1 MSLWSKVKRA
11 WLVHVAK
18 PVGETFIYR
27 AACDRP
33 VRRVMEIGVGTGER
47 TLKLIKLLS
56 EMTPAAE
63 LAYFGVD
70 LFEGRELD
78 GQAPGQSLKEIH
90 RLLKTTGCRVQLIPG
105 DPYAALA
112 RTANTIQQLDLVVIN
127 QEQQGESLERAWFYL
142 PRMLAATARIIVEDA
157 EVKEGFRILSASE
170 LQARCTPARR
180 RAA

>member
-18 PVGETFIYR
+18 PVGETFVYR

-33 VRRVMEIGVGTGER
+33 VKRVMEIGVGTGER

-56 EMTPAAE
+56 EQTPVAE

-70 LFEGRELD
+70 LFEGRELS
-78 GQAPGQSLKEIH
+78 GMATGMSLKEMH
-90 RLLKTTGCRVQLIPG
+90 RVLKTTGCRVQLIPG
-105 DPYAALA
+105 DPFAALA
-112 RTANTIQQLDLVVIN
+112 RTANTIQMLDLVVIN
-127 QEQQGESLERAWFYL
+127 AEQQGESLERAWFYL
-142 PRMLAATARIIVEDA
+142 PRMLAPNARIIVEDA
-157 EVKEGFRILSASE
+157 QVKEGYRILSADE
-170 LQARCTPARR
+170 LRARTAPRR

>member
-1 MSLWSKVKRA
+1 VSLWSKVKRA

-18 PVGETFIYR
+18 PVGETFVYR

-56 EMTPAAE
+56 EMTPATE

-70 LFEGRELD
+70 LFEGREMS
-78 GQAPGQSLKEIH
+78 GQAPGQSLKEMH

-105 DPYAALA
+105 DPFGALA
-112 RTANTIQQLDLVVIN
+112 RTANTIQQLELIVIN
-127 QEQQGESLERAWFYL
+127 QEQQGESLDRAWFYL
-142 PRMLAATARIIVEDA
+142 PRMLAPGARIIVEDTTI
-157 EVKEGFRILSASE
+157 KEGFRILSATE
-170 LQARCTPARR
+170 LQARSTPVRR

>member
-18 PVGETFIYR
+18 PVGETFVYR

-33 VRRVMEIGVGTGER
+33 VKRVMEIGVGTGER

-70 LFEGRELD
+70 LFEARETA
-78 GQAPGQSLKEIH
+78 GMPPGQSLKEMH

-105 DPYAALA
+105 DPFAALA

-142 PRMLAATARIIVEDA
+142 PRMLAPPARIIVED
-157 EVKEGFRILSASE
+157 EQVKEGFRILGVEE
-170 LQARCTPARR
+170 LRQRTAPRR